1 MRQREETERQASPA
15 EVRQPVRKP
24 YEKPAAYDE
33 QVFETSALRCG
44 KSQTTQASCHAVR
57 KAS

>member
-1 MRQREETERQASPA
+1 MRQREETERKVSPA
-15 EVRQPVRKP
+15 EARQTVRKP
-24 YEKPAAYDE
+24 YEKPAVYDE
-33 QVFETSALRCG
+33 QVFETNALRCG